1 MITLHGTWTT
11 VDPLNGTFFLWG
23 ESDPAT
29 QHKRRGRPRKS
40 AGEKQHPFHAGIKEL
55 EAGAGAIN
63 SSCIRHIADAGAR
76 AEQVLI
82 LPSATDRPLRSASPS
97 ALESGEE
104 TNPDSSLQFLPWTV
118 TGINIKPG
126 NALVLLSSIAESQK
140 RIGDMA
146 IGPDLLYWSKVAK
159 FTLKLLISQQF
170 RPEVVEVMSGKA
182 YSRWRFALTDE
193 TDRKH
198 YASLENSMPL
208 ACIAVSGKAGIYNR
222 KEALDLFINTALD
235 TFIRDQIAL
244 PADSRMTNLLSQ
256 AWLDSLGTGESIRL
270 SAPEMKKL
278 KDSAGRWTSRMK
290 TESKQALKTC
300 FILEPPAPDTEYPEA
315 PWNLRYCL
323 QASDDP
329 SLVIPA
335 ETVWKELK
343 KTLKYLNKRYDN
355 PQEQLLQDLGKAMQM
370 FPEIEPSLNTSKPL
384 SATLSTSEAYKF
396 LTEAAPLLQDS
407 GYSIILPEW
416 WRNSTGR
423 LKLGAR
429 LRFKPK
435 AEGKAGKSQFTMD
448 TLVSYDWRLALGDQE
463 ITETEFRK
471 LAALKEP
478 LLQIGGKWF
487 ALKKEDIDSIMKA
500 FRAKKTG
507 EMALS
512 EALRLNGGLEDF
524 NGIPVSGMKSSGW
537 LAELFDRLAA
547 GEKITSLAPPDGFNG
562 ELRDYQVKGYSW
574 LAFMKKYGL
583 GSILADD
590 MGLGKTIQLLALLL
604 KEKERG
610 TKGPTL
616 LICPTSILGNWQRE
630 AKKFA
635 PALKVHIHHGAGRAD
650 KEQFGKIVKAHDLIL
665 STYAHAYRDEELLKE
680 VNWKLVVLDE
690 AQNIKNHHTRQARAI
705 RALKADHRIAMTG
718 TPIENRLSELWSIV
732 DFLNPGYLGKA
743 ETFRKQFAIPIERYD
758 DAARSE
764 KLKQAIKP
772 LVLRRVKT
780 DPAIIKDLPDKIE
793 IKEPCNLTK
802 EQATLYEA
810 IVENMLKSIDKATA
824 MQRRGIV
831 LASLMKLKQ
840 VCDHPSLYIKTGA
853 VTDDKTLIRSG
864 KLKRLTELLEEA
876 LAEGDSVLIFT
887 QFVEMG
893 EMLKAY
899 LQSTFDEEALF
910 LHGGVPQKARDKMV
924 LRFGEKDGPR
934 IFIVS
939 LKAGGVGL
947 NLTKASHVFHFDR
960 WWNPAVENQ
969 ATDRAYRI
977 GQSKNVLVHKFV
989 CAGTLEEKIDELI
1002 ESKKALSAN
1011 ILGTGEDWITE
1022 LSTEQLRDMV
1032 MLRWDEVADD
1042 G

>member
-23 ESDPAT
+23 ESDPAI

-40 AGEKQHPFHAGIKEL
+40 AGEKRHPFQAGVKEL
-55 EAGAGAIN
+55 EEGAGTIN
-63 SSCIRHIADAGAR
+63 SACMKYLADPNAQAD
-76 AEQVLI
+76 QILV
-82 LPSATDRPLRSASPS
+82 LPSTTDRPLRSAGPS
-97 ALESGEE
+97 ARESGEE
-104 TNPDSSLQFLPWTV
+104 KSPDSDFQLLPWTV

-126 NALVLLSSIAESQK
+126 NALVLLSSLAESQK
-140 RIGDMA
+140 RVGDTS
-146 IGPDLLYWSKVAK
+146 IGPDLLYWSRAAK

-170 RPEVVEVMSGKA
+170 RPELIEVMSGKA

-193 TDRKH
+193 ADRKH

-208 ACIAVSGKAGIYNR
+208 ACIAASGMTGTYSR
-222 KEALDLFINTALD
+222 KEALDLFINAALD
-235 TFIRDQIAL
+235 SFIRDQITL
-244 PADSRMTNLLSQ
+244 PADSRMLSVESQ

-270 SAPEMKKL
+270 STPALKKL
-278 KDSAGRWTSRMK
+278 KESTGRWTSRMR
-290 TESKQALKTC
+290 TESKHAFKTC
-300 FILEPPAPDTEYPEA
+300 FILEPPAPDTEDPEA
-315 PWNLRYCL
+315 QWNLKYSL

-335 ETVWKELK
+335 ETVWKESK

-355 PQEQLLQDLGKAMQM
+355 PQERLLEDLGKAMQI
-370 FPEIEPSLNTSKPL
+370 FPAIEPGLNTSKPL
-384 SATLSTSEAYKF
+384 SAALSTSEAYKF

-407 GYSIILPEW
+407 GYNVILPEW

-423 LKLGAR
+423 LKLGAK
-429 LRFKPK
+429 LHFKPK

-448 TLVSYDWRLALGDQE
+448 TIVSYDWRLALGDQE
-463 ITETEFRK
+463 MTETEFRK

-500 FRAKKTG
+500 FRAKNTG
-507 EMALS
+507 EMTLS
-512 EALRLNGGLEDF
+512 EAMRLNGGLEDF
-524 NGIPVSGMKSSGW
+524 NGIPVSDMKSSGW
-537 LAELFDRLAA
+537 IAELFDRLSS
-547 GEKITSLAPPDGFNG
+547 GEKITRLSPPEQFAGV
-562 ELRDYQVKGYSW
+562 LRDYQVKGYSW

-604 KEKERG
+604 KEKEEDI
-610 TKGPTL
+610 KGPTL

-635 PALKVHIHHGAGRAD
+635 PALKVHIHHGAARAE
-650 KEQFGKIVKAHDLIL
+650 KERFGKIVKTHDLIL
-665 STYAHAYRDEELLKE
+665 STYALAYRDEELLKE

-690 AQNIKNHHTRQARAI
+690 AQNIKNPHTRQARAI

-758 DAARSE
+758 DTARSE
-764 KLKQAIKP
+764 KLKQAIRP

-780 DPAIIKDLPDKIE
+780 DPAVIKDLPDKIE

-810 IVENMLKSIDKATA
+810 IVEHMLKSIDNATP

-831 LASLMKLKQ
+831 LAALMKLKQ
-840 VCDHPSLYIKTGA
+840 VCDHPSLYIKTSTA
-853 VTDDKTLIRSG
+853 ATEKALIRSG
-864 KLKRLTELLEEA
+864 KLKRLTELLDEA

-924 LRFGEKDGPR
+924 LRFGEKEGPR
-934 IFIVS
+934 IFIIS

-947 NLTKASHVFHFDR
+947 NLTRASHVFHFDR

-977 GQSKNVLVHKFV
+977 GQNKNVLVHKFV
-989 CAGTLEEKIDELI
+989 CTGTLEEKIDELI

-1022 LSTEQLRDMV
+1022 MTTDQLRDMV
-1032 MLRWDEVADD
+1032 KLRWDEVSDES
-1042 G
+1042 